1 MYIVM
6 GILGRSGRD
15 SFAVLAGFMGSLMA
29 VTGSQVEAKEEKQ
42 EAQKTTGK
50 EQTQDVE
57 KAMEKALHVYEQ
69 VAAGSMQS
77 LNQMALACFHLAE
90 KTEDVQ
96 EQVSKYEKAA
106 LTFDKAAKAGC
117 AEAEY
122 NAGLTFNKLG
132 DLYKRTNAMQ
142 ASQAYETAAA
152 YYRKSVV
159 SNKEHPD
166 LALKAAIN
174 LAIMML
180 NEDIPVATEEMSKWV
195 ELAHFLAQQYPKK
208 VKALMDTVMAI
219 FIKIESKDVASKE
232 KDKPQT
238 TAISEGVSAV
248 EHKSIAA

>member
-1 MYIVM
+1 MYIVL
-6 GILGRSGRD
+6 GILGRSDQTG
-15 SFAVLAGFMGSLMA
+15 FAMLASFMGTLMVA
-29 VTGSQVEAKEEKQ
+29 MGSQLEAKEEEQ
-42 EAQKTTGK
+42 EPQKTTK
-50 EQTQDVE
+50 AKKSKDVA
-57 KAMEKALHVYEQ
+57 KAMEKALYVYEQ

-96 EQVSKYEKAA
+96 EQVSRYEKAA

-117 AEAEY
+117 AEAQY

-132 DLYKRTNAMQ
+132 DLYKRTDLAQ
-142 ASQAYETAAA
+142 ANQAYETSAT
-152 YYRKSVV
+152 YYRQSVA

-180 NEDIPVATEEMSKWV
+180 NGDIPVVTEEMSKWV
-195 ELAHFLAQQYPKK
+195 ELAHSLAQQYPKK

-219 FIKIESKDVASKE
+219 FIKIESKDEASKE
-232 KDKPQT
+232 KDKTQT
-238 TAISEGVSAV
+238 TTISEGAST